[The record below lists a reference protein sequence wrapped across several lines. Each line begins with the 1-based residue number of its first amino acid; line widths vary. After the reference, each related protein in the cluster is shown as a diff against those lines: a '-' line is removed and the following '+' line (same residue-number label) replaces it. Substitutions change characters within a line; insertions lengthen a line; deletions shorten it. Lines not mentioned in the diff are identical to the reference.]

1 MPPCGRKNNVVALAS
16 YDSDDVQDNAQG
28 RGFFKGIGVFKES
41 LWKNDPDGR

>member
-16 YDSDDVQDNAQG
+16 YDSDVQDNAQG